1 MWSIGLITN
10 DVVITDACAKALFKA
25 QAYPEELW
33 SEVGDVTH
41 DGRLSFNGD
50 HMEHMDF
57 LGSNDAMVAV
67 LCAHKVS
74 GDICFGSLEGDNAGS
89 FWGYRF
95 DGKGGMTPLAGEVVF
110 KEVEQALKGMT
121 VVVTGRLAAC
131 TREEAHARILQAGGK
146 ASDTVSAK
154 TDFVVVGADPGA
166 KAAKARK
173 LGVKVLDEQTFL
185 AMVGATG

>member
-10 DVVITDACAKALFKA
+10 DVAISDDCAKALFNA

-57 LGSNDAMVAV
+57 LGSNDAMVDV
-67 LCAHKVS
+67 LREHKVR

-95 DGKGGMTPLAGEVVF
+95 DGKGGMTPLAGKVVF
-110 KEVEQALKGMT
+110 EEVQQALKGMT
-121 VVVTGRLAAC
+121 VVVTGRLASC
-131 TREEAHARILQAGGK
+131 TRDEAHARIRQAGGTPK
-146 ASDTVSAK
+146 DAVGAT
-154 TDFVVVGADPGA
+154 TDFVVVGADPGS

-173 LGVKVLDEQTFL
+173 LGIKVLDEQTFL
-185 AMVGATG
+185 AMVGSAG